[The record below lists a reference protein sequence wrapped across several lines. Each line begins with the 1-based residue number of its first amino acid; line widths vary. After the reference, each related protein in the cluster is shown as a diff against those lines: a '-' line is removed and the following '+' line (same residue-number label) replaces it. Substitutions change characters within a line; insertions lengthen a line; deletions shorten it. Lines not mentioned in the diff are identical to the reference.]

1 MNKNIFTFRVHSL
14 LVVYW
19 LIVLNVVLYI
29 LVSPLS
35 FLFQIDSS
43 VIYDKI
49 QLSQQFATLIEKP
62 WTLISYAF
70 FHANFWHL
78 FFNMLLLY
86 FGGILFLNLF
96 SAKRFLFVYFIGIII
111 GGMAFVMAY
120 QVFPRL
126 NNMISYLVGAS
137 TGIMAILIFISTYTP
152 SYRIY
157 LFGVFTIPL
166 WVLGIGLVLLDLV
179 SIPISNS
186 GGRIAHLGGALY
198 GFLSAYF
205 LKNNIL
211 VQRKKLVKRSFVQKR
226 KTNTL
231 SEEEKRKQEQV
242 NIILDKISKSGY
254 ESLTNEEKS
263 FLFKVSKSVG
273 KKTDNTTI

>member
-1 MNKNIFTFRVHSL
+1 MNKNVFSFRVHSL
-14 LVVYW
+14 SVVYW

-35 FLFQIDSS
+35 FLFQIDSRA
-43 VIYDKI
+43 IYNEV
-49 QLSQQFATLIEKP
+49 QLAQQFSTLIEKP

-70 FHANFWHL
+70 FHTNFWHL

-96 SAKRFLFVYFIGIII
+96 SAKRFLYLYFIGVIMGGISFII
-111 GGMAFVMAY
+111 AY
-120 QVFPRL
+120 QIFPGL
-126 NNMISYLVGAS
+126 SNMISYLVGAS
-137 TGIMAILIFISTYTP
+137 AGIMAILIFMSTYTP

-157 LFGVFTIPL
+157 LFGVLAMPL
-166 WVLGIGLVLLDLV
+166 WVLGVGLVFLDLI

-198 GFLSAYF
+198 GFLYAYF
-205 LKNNIL
+205 LKNNFL
-211 VQRKKLVKRSFVQKR
+211 MQKKKSVKKKFFYKKKL
-226 KTNTL
+226 NML
-231 SEEEKRKQEQV
+231 SEEEKHKQERV
-242 NIILDKISKSGY
+242 NTILDKISKSGY

-263 FLFKVSKSVG
+263 FLFKVSKSVD
-273 KKTDNTTI
+273 KKTEDTTI